1 MANQITINIGA
12 AANDGTGDPL
22 RTAFNDVNL
31 NFANVWSTGLPNS
44 NVQFSDNR
52 ILTTNTNAN
61 LVFAP
66 NGIAKV
72 VSNVSILPNLSNVHD
87 LGSST
92 NRWNTLYAQYLNIS
106 NDIAFGDLTV
116 NGNLTVTGNIIEIGN
131 IITDAKTIQL
141 ANTASTANAA
151 NGSGITVGASD
162 NIATLLYSNTANAWT
177 TNIGLNITGNILPSA
192 NITYNLGS
200 NTAQWKDL
208 WVSNSTIY
216 MNSVPITLSAGNV
229 LTVNGNAV
237 LTNNSNTTVS
247 TTGNV
252 TANYFFGNGSQ
263 LTGLAAT
270 YGNAN
275 VVANLAAFGSNPI
288 STTGNITSGNLL
300 TGKVTNSANITLTA
314 GSNVWTFGT
323 NSDLTFP
330 IGNSKI
336 RNGYPGSAG
345 GSGDGSSWFVTSTSG
360 GGVASPDGKQYIQ
373 VDNVGLFI
381 GSNFTA
387 NTGYAWTFGTDG
399 ILSATGNITTTA
411 NISGSNITTGGLISA
426 AGNITGG
433 NITTA
438 GVLKI
443 SGSSAYIDVAGT
455 GFIQNAGAGEM
466 QISTVAN
473 RPLIINTNAGAYGW
487 NFGTAGNL
495 TLPNGGTVS
504 GTGNITAGNLITSGL
519 ISASGNVTGGN
530 VITNTLVG
538 TGLTLRSTGDL
549 TLSATGNINANNE
562 YINNIP
568 LPVQDGDAANKLYV
582 DNFVSGLNIH
592 DAVKAATPNTL
603 ANITS
608 GTITYNN
615 GTNGVGATLTTTGA
629 FNLIDT
635 VNVQTSGT
643 RILVLNEAN
652 AVTNGIY
659 VWSNA
664 TAITRA
670 TDYNTVPEVE
680 AGDFM
685 FVTNGN
691 VYGNTGWVQTS
702 TISNIGVAG
711 NNITFTQF
719 SGAATYNA
727 GTGLTLSGTTFSV
740 NASQTQITSVGTL
753 TSLSVTGNTTGGN
766 ILTGGQVSATGNVD
780 AGNLTVGSG
789 TITGGNV
796 NGSIFNG
803 NVAFGTGTV
812 GGSGNI
818 TGGNLLFGSGVVS
831 GTGNVSAGN
840 LNVTGNIVDSGAL
853 TIITGSNGN
862 IALAPNGTG
871 IVTASGNI
879 SAVGN
884 VTGGN
889 LLTGGLISATA
900 NITGGN
906 ILFGTGIV
914 SGTGNI
920 TGGNILTGGL
930 ISATANITGGNL
942 TTAALTST
950 ASLSITG
957 NTATVTSS
965 NYAIGYRDIPQ
976 VSLSSNVTT
985 ALTDAG
991 KHYYSVSA
999 SNLALTIANNSSVVW
1014 PVGAAI
1020 SIVNRGTA
1028 NITVAGGTGVSLY
1041 LAGNSTAGN
1050 RTVTTYGMATVMNVA
1065 ANIWMISGTVV

>member
-31 NFANVWSTGLPNS
+31 NFANVWDTGLPNS
-44 NVQFSDNR
+44 NVQFSNNR

-61 LVFAP
+61 LVLAP

-72 VSNVSILPNLSNVHD
+72 VSNVSILPNLANVHD
-87 LGSST
+87 LGSAT

-116 NGNLTVTGNIIEIGN
+116 DGNLTVTGNIIEIGN

-192 NITYNLGS
+192 NVTYNLGS

-263 LTGLAAT
+263 LTGMSAT

-426 AGNITGG
+426 
-433 NITTA
+433 
-438 GVLKI
+438 
-443 SGSSAYIDVAGT
+443 
-455 GFIQNAGAGEM
+455 
-466 QISTVAN
+466 
-473 RPLIINTNAGAYGW
+473 
-487 NFGTAGNL
+487 
-495 TLPNGGTVS
+495 
-504 GTGNITAGNLITSGL
+504 
-519 ISASGNVTGGN
+519 SGNVTGGN

-670 TDYNTVPEVE
+670 TDYNSTPEVE

-702 TISNIGVAG
+702 TISNIGAAG

-753 TSLSVTGNTTGGN
+753 TSLSVTGNTTSGNILTGGLISATATITGGN
-766 ILTGGQVSATGNVD
+766 ILTGGLVSATSNITSAANVAGGNLIATTLVSAPSYIGTIVSVTANITGGNVLTAGQVSATGNITG
-780 AGNLTVGSG
+780 GNLTVGSG

-862 IALAPNGTG
+862 IALAPDGTG

-879 SAVGN
+879 SAAGN
-884 VTGGN
+884 ITSAANISSGN
-889 LLTGGLISATA
+889 LS
-900 NITGGN
+900 
-906 ILFGTGIV
+906 V
-914 SGTGNI
+914 TGNI
-920 TGGNILTGGL
+920 TGN
-930 ISATANITGGNL
+930 
-942 TTAALTST
+942 TS
-950 ASLSITG
+950 G
-957 NTATVTSS
+957 F
-965 NYAIGYRDIPQ
+965 AIGYRDIPQ
-976 VSLSSNVTT
+976 VSLASNVTT

-991 KHYYSVSA
+991 KHYYSTSA